1 MPHLVIYLLQKRLES
16 CEGERDP
23 PLSPLFLFKLE
34 TIKVNCTRYRIL
46 VSTVAL
52 IWTKRTSVKLRIGG
66 KGGERGERRI
76 AGVQARASTFSLEIY
91 EASAR
96 ALAFPG

>member
-1 MPHLVIYLLQKRLES
+1 M
-16 CEGERDP
+16 
-23 PLSPLFLFKLE
+23 
-34 TIKVNCTRYRIL
+34 
-46 VSTVAL
+46 
-52 IWTKRTSVKLRIGG
+52 KLRIGG